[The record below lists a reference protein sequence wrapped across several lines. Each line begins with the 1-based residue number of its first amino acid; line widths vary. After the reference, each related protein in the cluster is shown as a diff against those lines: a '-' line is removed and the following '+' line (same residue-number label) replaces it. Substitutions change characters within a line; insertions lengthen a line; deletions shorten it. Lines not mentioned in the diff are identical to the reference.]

1 MSDKLNI
8 RNEMRHLD
16 NKDRMFYD
24 DLTAEERKKFSNFLM
39 IRWSSSVSGPRDL
52 QEYYVQSCNHY
63 LNRDFFAIN
72 RHPKL
77 QWLLASAIS
86 PKTGCHDH
94 SWISP
99 KKKDTGGS
107 DVKKMLM
114 KLYPN
119 QKMADIE
126 LMSRINT
133 KKDLTALLKDMGIEK
148 E

>member
-16 NKDRMFYD
+16 SKDRTFYEN
-24 DLTAEERKKFSNFLM
+24 LTDEERKKFSNFLM

-63 LNRDFFAIN
+63 LNKDFFTIN

-94 SWISP
+94 TWISP
-99 KKKDTGGS
+99 KKKDSGQS
-107 DVKKMLM
+107 KIKKSLMELNPTM
-114 KLYPN
+114 KLSDIDVLVSLTDAKTLK
-119 QKMADIE
+119 QHERDHGRAD
-126 LMSRINT
+126 
-133 KKDLTALLKDMGIEK
+133 
-148 E
+148 